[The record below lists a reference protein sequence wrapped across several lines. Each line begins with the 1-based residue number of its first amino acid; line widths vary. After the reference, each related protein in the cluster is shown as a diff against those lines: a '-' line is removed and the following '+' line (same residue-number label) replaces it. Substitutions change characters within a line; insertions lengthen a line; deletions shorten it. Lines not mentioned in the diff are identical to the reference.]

1 MVKTLIKKY
10 VTIGIWVL
18 FLLLFS
24 QSESN
29 PQTSPDDFITARAAF
44 LMVADTGAI
53 LYEKN
58 PDLSLP
64 PASTTKIMTA
74 IVALDKKSPDAFL
87 KVSKDATLVSPCK
100 IGVRPGESWQME
112 DLIFSILL
120 NSANDASL
128 VVAEGTAGSVEEFA
142 RLMNR
147 KAKEAGAYN
156 THFVNPHGL
165 DQKDHYT
172 TVRDMVLIFKYAI
185 SNPILR
191 EVLKTKSISIR
202 GPGSRLV
209 HLRNHNR
216 LLGNFEGMIGGK
228 TGYTSQARLCF
239 VGEASRDGKN
249 LLVCVFGSQDH
260 FRDAARL
267 LDYGFNRDA
276 VEERSDN
283 LRVQK
288 HENEV
293 PYNFK
298 SRKKGYVLQ
307 VATFSK
313 KRMAADLRRT
323 LLKKGFPSF
332 IEYASLKN
340 GGARHRVK
348 VGLYPNLK
356 IAKKTKERIK
366 KRFGIHALILRQ
378 SVRPS

>member
-1 MVKTLIKKY
+1 
-10 VTIGIWVL
+10 
-18 FLLLFS
+18 
-24 QSESN
+24 
-29 PQTSPDDFITARAAF
+29 
-44 LMVADTGAI
+44 
-53 LYEKN
+53 
-58 PDLSLP
+58 
-64 PASTTKIMTA
+64 
-74 IVALDKKSPDAFL
+74 
-87 KVSKDATLVSPCK
+87 
-100 IGVRPGESWQME
+100 
-112 DLIFSILL
+112 
-120 NSANDASL
+120 
-128 VVAEGTAGSVEEFA
+128 
-142 RLMNR
+142 
-147 KAKEAGAYN
+147 
-156 THFVNPHGL
+156 
-165 DQKDHYT
+165 
-172 TVRDMVLIFKYAI
+172 
-185 SNPILR
+185 
-191 EVLKTKSISIR
+191 
-202 GPGSRLV
+202 
-209 HLRNHNR
+209 
-216 LLGNFEGMIGGK
+216 MIGGK

>member
-1 MVKTLIKKY
+1 MFKKY
-10 VTIGIWVL
+10 VIIGIWAL
-18 FLLLFS
+18 FFLLFG

-29 PQTSPDDFITARAAF
+29 SQIFPDNFITARAAF
-44 LMVADTGAI
+44 LMDADTGAI

-58 PDLSLP
+58 PDLPLP

-74 IVALDKKSPDAFL
+74 VVALDKKSPDAL
-87 KVSKDATLVSPCK
+87 LMVNKDATLVPRCK
-100 IGVRPGESWQME
+100 IGVRPGERWQME
-112 DLIFSILL
+112 DLIFSLLL

-128 VVAEGTAGSVEEFA
+128 VLAEGTAGSVEEFA

-172 TVRDMVLIFKYAI
+172 TARDMVLIFRYAI
-185 SNPILR
+185 SNPILL
-191 EVLKTKSISIR
+191 EALKTKSMSIR
-202 GPGSRLV
+202 GPDSRLI

-228 TGYTSQARLCF
+228 TGYTSQARRCF
-239 VGEASRDGKN
+239 VGEASREGKN
-249 LLVCVFGSQDH
+249 LLVCVFGSQNH

-267 LDYGFNRDA
+267 LDYGFNGDA
-276 VEERSDN
+276 VEEKSNN

-288 HENEV
+288 HENES

-298 SRKKGYVLQ
+298 NKKSGYVLQ

-313 KRMAADLRRT
+313 KRRAVDLRQT
-323 LLKKGFPSF
+323 LLENGFPSF
-332 IEYASLKN
+332 IENASLEN
-340 GGARHRVK
+340 GATRHRVK
-348 VGLYPNLK
+348 VGLYSNLK

-366 KRFGIHALILRQ
+366 KRLGIHSLILHQ
-378 SVRPS
+378 SS

>member
-1 MVKTLIKKY
+1 MVNTLFKKY
-10 VTIGIWVL
+10 VVIGIWAL
-18 FLLLFS
+18 FLLLFN

-29 PQTSPDDFITARAAF
+29 PQTPPDGFITARAAF
-44 LMVADTGAI
+44 LMNADTGAI

-58 PDLSLP
+58 PDLPLP

-74 IVALDKKSPDAFL
+74 IVALDKKPPDAFL
-87 KVSKDATLVSPCK
+87 RVSKDATLVSPCK
-100 IGVRPGESWQME
+100 IGVRPGESWQVE

-128 VVAEGTAGSVEEFA
+128 VVAEGTAGSVEEFT

-147 KAKEAGAYN
+147 KAKEAGASN

-165 DQKDHYT
+165 DQRDHYA
-172 TVRDMVLIFKYAI
+172 TVRDMALIFKYAM

-228 TGYTSQARLCF
+228 TGYTSQARRCF

-249 LLVCVFGSQDH
+249 LLVCVFGSKDH
-260 FRDAARL
+260 FRDTARL
-267 LDYGFNRDA
+267 LDYGFNGDVA
-276 VEERSDN
+276 EERSN
-283 LRVQK
+283 SFRVQK

-298 SRKKGYVLQ
+298 SRKRGYVLQ
-307 VATFSK
+307 VATFSR
-313 KRMAADLRRT
+313 KRMAADLRQT

-332 IEYASLKN
+332 IENASLEN
-340 GGARHRVK
+340 GVARHRVK

-366 KRFGIHALILRQ
+366 KRFGIHSVIIRQ
-378 SVRPS
+378 YS